1 MTPSNLIRRS
11 LLHYWRTNL
20 AVIAGV
26 GIAVSVLA
34 GALLVGDSVRGS
46 LKDLF
51 LGRLGRAT
59 HVLSAAHFFPEDLAN
74 RIQRQPDFPKR
85 FENLCPLIVTEGV
98 VTHQESRRRA
108 SEVKVYGVDERFWRF
123 HDSSSDVGYAM
134 SQREAFVS
142 TPLATELG
150 VHPGDSVLL
159 RLEAHSDIPA
169 ESLHGRREN
178 QGRTVRLA
186 ARLVLPSGGVGEFSL
201 NA

>member
-1 MTPSNLIRRS
+1 MNASSLIRRS
-11 LLHYWRTNL
+11 ISYYWRTNL

-26 GIAVSVLA
+26 AIAVSVLA
-34 GALLVGDSVRGS
+34 GALVVGDSVRGS

-59 HVLSAAHFFPEDLAN
+59 HVLSATHFFPEDLTN
-74 RIQRQPDFPKR
+74 RIAHHPDFQKR
-85 FENLCPLIVTEGV
+85 FKSACPLIVTLGV

-108 SEVKVYGVDERFWRF
+108 SEVQVYGVDARFWRF
-123 HDSSSDVGYAM
+123 HDRPAGSWYEM
-134 SQREAFVS
+134 SQREALIS
-142 TPLATELG
+142 WPLAAEVG
-150 VHPGDSVLL
+150 IQAGDSVLL

-178 QGRTVRLA
+178 RGRTVRLT
-186 ARLVLPSGGVGEFSL
+186 ARHILPPGGLGEFSL